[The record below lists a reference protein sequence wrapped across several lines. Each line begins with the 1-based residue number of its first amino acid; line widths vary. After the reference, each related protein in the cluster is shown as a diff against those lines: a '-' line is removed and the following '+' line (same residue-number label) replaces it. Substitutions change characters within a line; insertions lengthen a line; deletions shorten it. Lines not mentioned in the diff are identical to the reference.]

1 MRSPS
6 PAPFRVLVVDDHRDA
21 ADSLVLLLAVRGY
34 DARAAYDGPAALEL
48 AGTFRPQAALL
59 DIGLPGL
66 DGCEVARRLR
76 RLPGLEDTLLVATTG
91 SGQPEDRRRCHEAG
105 FDAFLLKPFDLPD
118 LEGLLAAAPGCPA
131 V

>member
-1 MRSPS
+1 MSPS
-6 PAPFRVLVVDDHRDA
+6 FRVLVVDDSRDT
-21 ADSLVLLLAVRGY
+21 ADSLVLLLTLSGH
-34 DARAAYDGPAALEL
+34 DARAAYGGPAALEL

-91 SGQPEDRRRCHEAG
+91 SGQPEDPRRCHEAG
-105 FDAFLLKPFDLPD
+105 LDAFLLTPVHLPD
-118 LEGLLAAAPGCPA
+118 LQ
-131 V
+131 